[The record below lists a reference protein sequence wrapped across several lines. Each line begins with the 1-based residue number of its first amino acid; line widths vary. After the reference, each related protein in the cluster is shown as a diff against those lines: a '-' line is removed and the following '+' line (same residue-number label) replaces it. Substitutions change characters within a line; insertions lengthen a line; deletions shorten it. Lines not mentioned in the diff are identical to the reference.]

1 MAFFEWNDKL
11 SVQVPEMDQQHKKL
25 IAIINELHEAM
36 SKRRAAEVI
45 SGIIT
50 RLVDY
55 TKTHFGD
62 EERFLQRVN
71 YPKLQAQ
78 KSSHVR
84 FVERI
89 NQFKAEYEKNNA
101 VSAPEVMLFLKNWL
115 TGHIQHDDAEYGKF
129 VTSNQKSGVR

>member
-1 MAFFEWNDKL
+1 MAFFDWNDKL

-36 SKRRAAEVI
+36 SNRRAANMI
-45 SGIIT
+45 DGTIA

-62 EERFLQRVN
+62 EELFLQRIN

-84 FVERI
+84 FVDRI
-89 NQFKAEYEKNNA
+89 NQFKAEYEKNQA
-101 VSAPEVMLFLKNWL
+101 VSAPEMMMFLKNWL
-115 TGHIQHDDAEYGKF
+115 TGHIQSDDAEYGKF
-129 VTSNQKSGVR
+129 VTSNQKTGVR